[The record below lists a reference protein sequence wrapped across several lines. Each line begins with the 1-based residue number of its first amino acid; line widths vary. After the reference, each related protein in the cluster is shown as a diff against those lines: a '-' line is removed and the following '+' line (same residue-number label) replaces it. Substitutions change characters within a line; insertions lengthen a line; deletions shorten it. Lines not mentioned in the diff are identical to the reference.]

1 MIGNWS
7 VVISFSL
14 LTPGLSQLQIFTLLY
29 LPMFRSLPLA
39 KVLLYVLLTTYAVIT
54 LIPFLWALSASFKPL
69 SEIVSGTPN
78 FLPQNFTLDNYRQI
92 FLQEPLF
99 VRWLFNSVVIAVSVT
114 LLNLLFNSMAGYAL
128 ARLSF
133 VGKNF
138 WFFLIL
144 AVLAVPAQIT
154 LIPTFLI
161 LKAIG
166 WLNSYQGMIVPSMVN
181 ATFIFMMRQFFIN
194 FPQELEEA
202 AQLDGLNTIGIF
214 RYIIL
219 PLAKPALAAQA
230 IFVFMGSWNNFLL
243 PVVILF
249 EPEMFTLPLGLNT
262 FKGQYISYWNYIMA
276 ASMVFTLPALSIY
289 AFFNRY
295 FIQSATFTGGK
306 G

>member
-1 MIGNWS
+1 MTPKLQTMK
-7 VVISFSL
+7 L
-14 LTPGLSQLQIFTLLY
+14 LVYI
-29 LPMFRSLPLA
+29 
-39 KVLLYVLLTTYAVIT
+39 VLTVYAIIT

-69 SEIVSGTPN
+69 SEIVSGTSN
-78 FLPQNFTLDNYRQI
+78 FLPKNFTLENYKQI

-99 VRWLFNSVVIAVSVT
+99 FRWLFNSVVIAVCVT
-114 LLNLLFNSMAGYAL
+114 ILNLLFNSMAGYAL
-128 ARLSF
+128 ARLRF
-133 VGKNF
+133 PGRQF

-144 AVLAVPAQIT
+144 AILAVPAQIT

-161 LKAIG
+161 LKAFG
-166 WLNSYQGMIVPSMVN
+166 WLNSYQGMIVPGMVN

-194 FPQELEEA
+194 FPKELEEA
-202 AQLDGLNTIGIF
+202 AQLDGLNTFGIF
-214 RYIIL
+214 RRIVL

-230 IFVFMGSWNNFLL
+230 VFVFMGSWNNFLL
-243 PVVILF
+243 PLVILF

-276 ASMVFTLPALSIY
+276 ASMIFTLPALAIY

-295 FIQSATFTGGK
+295 FIQGVTFTGGK

>member
-1 MIGNWS
+1 MTK
-7 VVISFSL
+7 IS
-14 LTPGLSQLQIFTLLY
+14 GL
-29 LPMFRSLPLA
+29 
-39 KVLLYVLLTTYAVIT
+39 KVLLYVLLTLYAIVT

-69 SEIVSGTPN
+69 TEIVGGEPN
-78 FLPQNFTLDNYRQI
+78 FFPKNFTLDNYRQI

-99 VRWLFNSVVIAVSVT
+99 WRWLFNSVVIAVSVT
-114 LLNLLFNSMAGYAL
+114 LLNLLLNSMAGYAL
-128 ARLSF
+128 ARLRF
-133 VGKNF
+133 VGKRF

-181 ATFIFMMRQFFIN
+181 ATFIFMMRQFFVN
-194 FPQELEEA
+194 FPKELEEA
-202 AQLDGLNTIGIF
+202 AQLDGLNTFGIF
-214 RYIIL
+214 RHIVL

-230 IFVFMGSWNNFLL
+230 VFVFMGSWNNFLL
-243 PVVILF
+243 PIVILF
-249 EPEMFTLPLGLNT
+249 DPEMFTLPLGLNT

-276 ASMVFTLPALSIY
+276 ASMVFTLPALGIY

-295 FIQSATFTGGK
+295 FIQSVTFTGGK

>member
-1 MIGNWS
+1 MKRF
-7 VVISFSL
+7 FS
-14 LTPGLSQLQIFTLLY
+14 TGVLLY
-29 LPMFRSLPLA
+29 L
-39 KVLLYVLLTTYAVIT
+39 VLILYAVIT
-54 LIPFLWALSASFKPL
+54 IIPFLWALSASFKPL
-69 SEIVSGTPN
+69 GEIVSGEAN
-78 FLPQNFTLDNYRQI
+78 FLPKNFTLDNYKQI

-99 VRWLFNSVVIAVSVT
+99 FRWLFNSIVIAVSVT
-114 LLNLLFNSMAGYAL
+114 ILNLLFNSMAGYAL
-128 ARLSF
+128 ARLRF
-133 VGKNF
+133 AGRHF
-138 WFFLIL
+138 WFLLIL
-144 AVLAVPAQIT
+144 TVLAVPSQVT

-166 WLNSYQGMIVPSMVN
+166 ALNSYQGMIVPSMVN

-194 FPQELEEA
+194 FPRELEEA
-202 AQLDGLNTIGIF
+202 AQLDGLKTFGIF
-214 RYIIL
+214 RHIVL

-249 EPEMFTLPLGLNT
+249 DPEMFTLPLGLNS

-276 ASMVFTLPALSIY
+276 ASMVFTLPALAIY

-295 FIQSATFTGGK
+295 FIENVTFTGGK

>member
-1 MIGNWS
+1 MKN
-7 VVISFSL
+7 
-14 LTPGLSQLQIFTLLY
+14 LSRVSWL
-29 LPMFRSLPLA
+29 
-39 KVLLYVLLTTYAVIT
+39 KVLLYIVLTLYAIIT

-69 SEIVSGTPN
+69 FEIVSGESN
-78 FLPQNFTLDNYRQI
+78 FLPKNFTFDNYKQI

-99 VRWLFNSVVIAVSVT
+99 LRWLFNSVVIAVSVT
-114 LLNLLFNSMAGYAL
+114 VLNLLFNSMAGYAL
-128 ARLSF
+128 ARLRF
-133 VGKNF
+133 RGRHF
-138 WFFLIL
+138 WFLLIL

-161 LKAIG
+161 LKVFG
-166 WLNSYQGMIVPSMVN
+166 WLNSYQGMIIPSMVN

-194 FPQELEEA
+194 FPKELEEA
-202 AQLDGLNTIGIF
+202 AALDGLTPFGIF
-214 RYIIL
+214 WRIVL

-230 IFVFMGSWNNFLL
+230 VFVFMGSWNNFLL

-249 EPEMFTLPLGLNT
+249 DPEMFTLPLGLNS

-276 ASMVFTLPALSIY
+276 ASMVFTLPALAIY

-295 FIQSATFTGGK
+295 FIHSVTFTGGK

>member
-1 MIGNWS
+1 MT
-7 VVISFSL
+7 ISRIPWL
-14 LTPGLSQLQIFTLLY
+14 KGLLY
-29 LPMFRSLPLA
+29 L
-39 KVLLYVLLTTYAVIT
+39 LLTLYAVIT
-54 LIPFLWALSASFKPL
+54 LIPFMWALSASFKSL
-69 SEIVSGTPN
+69 SEIVSGESN
-78 FLPQNFTLDNYRQI
+78 FIPHNFTLDNYKQI

-99 VRWLFNSVVIAVSVT
+99 LRWLFNSVFIALCVT

-128 ARLSF
+128 ARLNF
-133 VGKNF
+133 GGKRF

-144 AVLAVPAQIT
+144 AVLAVPAQVT

-194 FPQELEEA
+194 FPKELEEA
-202 AQLDGLNTIGIF
+202 AQLDGLTPFGIF
-214 RYIIL
+214 RYIVL

-230 IFVFMGSWNNFLL
+230 VFVFMGSWNNFLL

-249 EPEMFTLPLGLNT
+249 DPEMFTLPLGLNS

-289 AFFNRY
+289 AFFNKY
-295 FIQSATFTGGK
+295 FVQSVTFTGGK

>member
-1 MIGNWS
+1 
-7 VVISFSL
+7 VTQISRFSWL
-14 LTPGLSQLQIFTLLY
+14 
-29 LPMFRSLPLA
+29 R
-39 KVLLYVLLTTYAVIT
+39 VLLYALLTVYAIIT
-54 LIPFLWALSASFKPL
+54 VIPFLWALSASFKPL
-69 SEIVSGTPN
+69 SEIVSGEPN
-78 FLPQNFTLDNYRQI
+78 FLPKNFTFDNYKQI

-99 VRWLFNSVVIAVSVT
+99 WRWLFNSVLIAFCVT
-114 LLNLLFNSMAGYAL
+114 ILNLLLNSMAGYAL

-133 VGKNF
+133 AGKRF
-138 WFFLIL
+138 WFLLIL

-166 WLNSYQGMIVPSMVN
+166 WLNTYQGMIVPSMVN
-181 ATFIFMMRQFFIN
+181 ATFIFMMRQFFVN
-194 FPQELEEA
+194 FPKELEEA
-202 AQLDGLNTIGIF
+202 AQLDGLNTLGIF
-214 RYIIL
+214 RHIVL

-230 IFVFMGSWNNFLL
+230 VFVFMGSWNNFLL

-249 EPEMFTLPLGLNT
+249 DPEMFTLPLGLNT

-276 ASMVFTLPALSIY
+276 ASMVFTLPALGIY

-295 FIQSATFTGGK
+295 LIQSVTFTGGK